1 MSRRLG
7 VVVAAA
13 AIAILPAAARANS
26 SEDILGLSARTS
38 ALGGA
43 GTALVGDFSAA
54 YYNPAGLAL
63 CREQMLGVDVRHVYY
78 RLRTTRDAASTAD
91 QPENPTNYTR
101 LTAGLCIRLPYDLS
115 FGTMLGL
122 GVRELL
128 TETLSSQNTSPRFPL
143 YGHSTEQMTLLL
155 ALAWRPKP
163 WLAVGAGV
171 SIFLD
176 GSIPFNLRAPI
187 AVADPNDPTQL
198 EPLDL
203 DLDLH
208 MYPKV
213 APYLGVMV
221 EPRPHLRLGVAY
233 RDPLY
238 SEFEVRPT
246 VAVKLAGLDLL
257 IPVLVQAI
265 GWYSPRQ
272 FAFGASGEP
281 ATRVTVTGDV
291 TWYNYGAL
299 AATPYP
305 FLSVTPAT
313 SDDGITSQIGFP
325 RVENP
330 GWKNAWAVRA
340 GGELRVL
347 DEHVALRAGYA
358 LKTSALNTPA
368 ESSNVNLLDGVVHS
382 FTFGVGYS
390 ARGPTDRSPNA
401 QRASFALD
409 TFFRASAMADQRD
422 DAKQL
427 SFGGTMFDA
436 GVAASM
442 GW

>member
-1 MSRRLG
+1 MNPLA
-7 VVVAAA
+7 VVLAAA
-13 AIAILPAAARANS
+13 VAILPTTARANS
-26 SEDILGLSARTS
+26 SEDILGVSARTS

-43 GTALVGDFSAA
+43 GTALVSDFTAT

-63 CREQMLGVDVRHVYY
+63 CREGMLGVDVRHVYY
-78 RLRTTRDAASTAD
+78 RLQATRDPESTAERPD
-91 QPENPTNYTR
+91 NPSNYTR
-101 LTAGLCIRLPYDLS
+101 LTAGLCIRLPYNLS

-143 YGHSTEQMTLLL
+143 YGHSTEQMTILLG
-155 ALAWRPKP
+155 LAWRPKP
-163 WLAVGAGV
+163 WLAVGFGV

-187 AVADPNDPTQL
+187 AVADPDDPTRL

-208 MYPKV
+208 MVPKV
-213 APYLGVMV
+213 APYLGVIV
-221 EPRPHLRLGVAY
+221 EPRPHVRLGVAY
-233 RDPLY
+233 RDPLF

-246 VAVKLAGLDLL
+246 VAVKLVGLDLL
-257 IPVLVQAI
+257 IPVLVEAI

-272 FAFGASGEP
+272 FALGASGEP
-281 ATRVTVTGDV
+281 IEHVTVTGDV

-299 AATPYP
+299 ASTPYP
-305 FLSVTPAT
+305 FLSVTPT
-313 SDDGITSQIGFP
+313 SGDDGITSQIGFP

-330 GWKNAWAVRA
+330 GWNNAWAVRA

-347 DEHVALRAGYA
+347 DDHVAVRAGYA
-358 LKTSALNTPA
+358 LRTAALNIPDP
-368 ESSNVNLLDGVVHS
+368 SSNVNLLDGTVQS

-390 ARGPTDRSPNA
+390 ARGPADRSRNA
-401 QRASFALD
+401 KGATFAVD
-409 TFFRASAMADQRD
+409 TFFRANAMADQRAE
-422 DAKQL
+422 AKLL
-427 SFGGTMFDA
+427 SFGGTILDL
-436 GVAASM
+436 GVTATM